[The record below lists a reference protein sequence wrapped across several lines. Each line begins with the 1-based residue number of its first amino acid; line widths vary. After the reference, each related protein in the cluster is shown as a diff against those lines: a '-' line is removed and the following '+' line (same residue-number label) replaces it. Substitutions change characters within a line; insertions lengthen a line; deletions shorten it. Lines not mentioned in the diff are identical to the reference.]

1 VNARR
6 LTIAVFAIVVFLLVA
21 SGLLVQ
27 SAGIAAR

>member
-21 SGLLVQ
+21 YGQLVQ
-27 SAGIAAR
+27 SAGIAVR